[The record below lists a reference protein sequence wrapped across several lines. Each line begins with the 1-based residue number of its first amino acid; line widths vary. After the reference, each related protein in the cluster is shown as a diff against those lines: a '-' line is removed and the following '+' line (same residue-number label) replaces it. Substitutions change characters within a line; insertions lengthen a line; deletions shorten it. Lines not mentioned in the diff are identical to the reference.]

1 MNYLGYDAFSPLYSS
16 YLDSSYLHKK
26 IHLFIKVDKNRYPAQ
41 YRGYYGTFSGV
52 VDDDDETVL
61 ITGNDMTENYAD
73 TPVSTVK
80 NRKPPIWVR
89 KKLELKRMILLR
101 FTTIILLKFMNLLK
115 EERDETNQEN
125 KENQRNKERVENIIK
140 NRPCIKLTRFI

>member
-80 NRKPPIWVR
+80 NRKPPYLGTKEIRV
-89 KKLELKRMILLR
+89 KKDDIVAIYNDNFIKIYESTKGGKR
-101 FTTIILLKFMNLLK
+101 
-115 EERDETNQEN
+115 
-125 KENQRNKERVENIIK
+125 RNKSRKQRKSKKQRKSRKHNK
-140 NRPCIKLTRFI
+140 K